1 MATYTATFTRTA
13 TGTTPAT
20 VALSSSA
27 LSSLSSL
34 PSSVTAA
41 SSVSISA
48 VDSVASS
55 QGTTFTFNSIEFVAK
70 NVKVKRT
77 QSYFDVTSL
86 AAADGSTRIL
96 QSAGVAEGHQI
107 TCEYWGTT
115 APARGQAAAISCATL
130 GISGNAVCED
140 FELTAAV
147 GELLVGNATFKT
159 TG

>member
-20 VALSSSA
+20 VSLV
-27 LSSLSSL
+27 SSLSSL
-34 PSSVTAA
+34 PSGVSAA

-48 VDSVASS
+48 VDPIASS
-55 QGTTFTFNSIEFVAK
+55 QGTTFTFNGVAFVAK

-77 QSYFDVTSL
+77 QSYVDVTSL

-96 QSAGVAEGHQI
+96 QSASVSEGHQV

-147 GELLVGNATFKT
+147 GELIVGNATFKL